1 MAENQNMLLLSSL
14 FQDILDQKMAKLPTL
29 VPLSDEE
36 QRLVSE
42 VSADLPACVFHIS
55 N

>member
-1 MAENQNMLLLSSL
+1 
-14 FQDILDQKMAKLPTL
+14 MAKLPTL

-42 VSADLPACVFHIS
+42 VSADFPAVFFIFAALTFATKHTKLT
-55 N
+55 NANTKV